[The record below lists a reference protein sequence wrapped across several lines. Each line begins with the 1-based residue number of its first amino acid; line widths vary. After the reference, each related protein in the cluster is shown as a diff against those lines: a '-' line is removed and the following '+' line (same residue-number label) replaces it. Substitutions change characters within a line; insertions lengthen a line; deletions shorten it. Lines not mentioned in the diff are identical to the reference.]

1 MHTVW
6 LRTNNYTSDQSSQA
20 PRYRYWSWTEIFWLR
35 RNNLQQQKQAA
46 QKINAILRIRN
57 LISSRKAYML
67 IQAFVIS
74 RFFYC
79 PIIWMFCNK
88 QSLALINKVYQ
99 RALRTQFMRFD
110 LSLEELLQLSGRV
123 SIHTK
128 HLQAL
133 LTEIYKFLNK
143 LNPSFMWNLFELKR
157 TKYNLKSLN
166 CLKLPKAK
174 TRKFRINS
182 VIFRGSL
189 L

>member
-1 MHTVW
+1 
-6 LRTNNYTSDQSSQA
+6 
-20 PRYRYWSWTEIFWLR
+20 
-35 RNNLQQQKQAA
+35 
-46 QKINAILRIRN
+46 
-57 LISSRKAYML
+57 ML

-88 QSLALINKVYQ
+88 QSLALINKVHQ

-166 CLKLPKAK
+166 CLKLPEVK
-174 TRKFRINS
+174 TRKFGIKS

-189 L
+189 LWNSIPNEIKSSTSLIEFKRKKNHGMVKSVQASL